1 MRRNIAYVN
10 IVVCIEHVASL
21 AIPIPYAFPRRM
33 HVAGIPPRSES
44 NKLRGNFVEIRKLF
58 ARKLFLFFLSFFK

>member
-44 NKLRGNFVEIRKLF
+44 NKLRGNFVEIRKRWRVNF
-58 ARKLFLFFLSFFK
+58 FFPFFLFF